1 MIAMSKVENSTN
13 LNIDKSKIRKDFAL
27 YVSQS
32 ILAMIG
38 FSAYILADTYFVA
51 NGIGTMALAG
61 LNIALPIYSIILG
74 IGMLISVGGSTFFA
88 VVKARGDHDLG
99 NKIFTFAVTIA
110 VVFGFVFLILGR
122 TYAEKLAFI
131 FGGDDVTVPYAS
143 TYIRVVST
151 FSVPFMLNNII
162 VAFIRNDNAPKF
174 ATASLLASNMSNFIM
189 DWIFIYPC
197 KMGMRGAALA
207 TGIAP
212 IIGLIVLSVYF
223 LRHMNTFRILNP
235 IKCATDGN
243 NHENRH
249 HHINRF
255 FWIFKNIFVLGLS
268 NFIIEISS
276 GLSIV
281 SFNIASWTIAGNLG
295 VSAYSIV
302 ANIAFVVNAL
312 FNGVGQGMQPLIS
325 RYHGKDDNNSKTQVI
340 RLGLITAFAMAVL
353 LYIILYVFATPFS
366 DVFNKTSDPEL
377 NAMGSVGIRCYF
389 IGYFFAGLN
398 IVIAAS
404 MNAQEAAIKSL
415 LITVSRGLLLLV
427 PAIAILAQFGNIIYL
442 WFALP
447 VSEFITLTFFTIM
460 YMKTSHRIQIGRLA
474 K

>member
-1 MIAMSKVENSTN
+1 MVAMDTRENNAN
-13 LNIDKSKIRKDFAL
+13 LNINKSKIRKDFAL

-110 VVFGFVFLILGR
+110 VVFGIVFLILGR
-122 TYAEKLAFI
+122 TFSEKLAFI
-131 FGGDDVTVPYAS
+131 FGGDEVTVPYAA
-143 TYIRVVST
+143 TYIHVVST

-162 VAFIRNDNAPKF
+162 VAFIRNDNSPKF
-174 ATASLLASNMSNFIM
+174 ATASLLASNLSNCIM

-197 KMGMRGAALA
+197 KMGMKGAALA
-207 TGIAP
+207 TGISP
-212 IIGLIVLSVYF
+212 IIGLLVLSIYF
-223 LRHMNTFRILNP
+223 FRHMNSFILLNP
-235 IKCATDGN
+235 FKNILRKDNSHRDHRHRN
-243 NHENRH
+243 NKL
-249 HHINRF
+249 

-281 SFNIASWTIAGNLG
+281 SFNIASWSIAGNLG

-302 ANIAFVVNAL
+302 ANISFVVNAL
-312 FNGVGQGMQPLIS
+312 FNGIGQGMQPLIS
-325 RYHGKDDNNSKTQVI
+325 RYHGKDDNHSKSQVI
-340 RLGLITAFAMAVL
+340 WLGLITAFSMAII
-353 LYIILYVFATPFS
+353 LYIILYVFATPLS

-377 NAMGSVGIRCYF
+377 NAMGSLGIRCYF
-389 IGYFFAGLN
+389 VGYFFAGLN

-404 MNAQEAAIKSL
+404 MNAQEAALKSL

-427 PAIAILAQFGNIIYL
+427 PAIAILAQFGNIVYL

-447 VSEFITLTFFTIM
+447 VSEFITLTFVTIM
-460 YMKTSHRIQIGRLA
+460 YMKTSHRIQNR
-474 K
+474 

>member
-1 MIAMSKVENSTN
+1 MIAMNTIEKSVN
-13 LNIDKSKIRKDFAL
+13 LNIDKSKIRKAFAL

-88 VVKARGDHDLG
+88 VIKARGDHELG
-99 NKIFTFAVTIA
+99 NKIFTFAVSIA
-110 VVFGFVFLILGR
+110 AVLGFVFLILGR
-122 TYAEKLAFI
+122 TFSENLAFV
-131 FGGDDVTVPYAS
+131 FGGDEVTVPYAS

-174 ATASLLASNMSNFIM
+174 ATASLLASNLSNCIM

-197 KMGMRGAALA
+197 KMGMKGAALA
-207 TGIAP
+207 TGISP
-212 IIGLIVLSVYF
+212 IIGLLVLSIYF
-223 LRHMNTFRILNP
+223 LKHMNSFVLLNP
-235 IKCATDGN
+235 FKFIHDKGN
-243 NHENRH
+243 NHRDYRHRNNR
-249 HHINRF
+249 I
-255 FWIFKNIFVLGLS
+255 FWVFKNIVVLGLS
-268 NFIIEISS
+268 SFIIEMSS

-281 SFNIASWTIAGNLG
+281 SFNIASWSIAGNLG

-312 FNGVGQGMQPLIS
+312 FNGIGQGMQPLIS
-325 RYHGKDDNNSKTQVI
+325 KYHGRGDNHSKTQVI
-340 RLGLITAFAMAVL
+340 RLGIITAFSMAIV
-353 LYIILYVFATPFS
+353 LYIILYIFATPFS
-366 DVFNKTSDPEL
+366 DIFNKTSDPEL
-377 NAMGSVGIRCYF
+377 NAMGALGIRCYF
-389 IGYFFAGLN
+389 VGYFFAGLN

-404 MNAQEAAIKSL
+404 MNAQEATIKSL

-427 PAIAILAQFGNIIYL
+427 PTIAILAQLGNIVYL

-447 VSEFITLTFFTIM
+447 VSEFITLTFVSIVFFRSKGKKSDI
-460 YMKTSHRIQIGRLA
+460 IA
-474 K
+474 

>member
-1 MIAMSKVENSTN
+1 MIAMSTIENTTN

-88 VVKARGDHDLG
+88 VVKARGDHELG

-110 VVFGFVFLILGR
+110 VVFGIIFLFLGR
-122 TYAEKLAFI
+122 TFSEELAFL
-131 FGGDDVTVPYAS
+131 FGGDEVTVPYAS
-143 TYIRVVST
+143 TYIHVVST

-174 ATASLLASNMSNFIM
+174 ATASLLASNLSNCIM
-189 DWIFIYPC
+189 DWIFIYLC
-197 KMGMRGAALA
+197 KIGMKGAALA
-207 TGIAP
+207 TGLSP
-212 IIGLIVLSVYF
+212 IIGLCVLSIYF
-223 LRHMNTFRILNP
+223 VRRKNTFKMLNP
-235 IKCATDGN
+235 FKYIQVN
-243 NHENRH
+243 NNLEHRH
-249 HHINRF
+249 RKNKF
-255 FWIFKNIFVLGLS
+255 FWIFKNVFVLGLS

-281 SFNIASWTIAGNLG
+281 SFNIASWSIAGNLG

-302 ANIAFVVNAL
+302 ANISFVVNAL
-312 FNGVGQGMQPLIS
+312 FNGIGQGMQPLIS
-325 RYHGKDDNNSKTQVI
+325 RCHGKGDNNSKMQVI
-340 RLGLITAFAMAVL
+340 RLGLITAFSMAIVL
-353 LYIILYVFATPFS
+353 YAILYVFSTPFS
-366 DVFNKTSDPEL
+366 DIFNKTSDPEL

-389 IGYFFAGLN
+389 VAYFFAGLN

-404 MNAQEAAIKSL
+404 MNAQESAIKSL

-427 PAIAILAQFGNIIYL
+427 PAIAILAQFGNIVYL

-447 VSEFITLTFFTIM
+447 VSEFITLAFVSVM
-460 YMKTSHRIQIGRLA
+460 YLRSKEKNLVESKL

>member
-1 MIAMSKVENSTN
+1 MIAMSKVENTTN

-51 NGIGTMALAG
+51 NGIGTMGLAG

-88 VVKARGDHDLG
+88 VVKARGDHELG
-99 NKIFTFAVTIA
+99 NKIFTFAVSIA
-110 VVFGFVFLILGR
+110 VVMGFVFLILGR
-122 TYAEKLAFI
+122 TYSEKLAFI
-131 FGGDDVTVPYAS
+131 FGGDEVTVPYAS

-151 FSVPFMLNNII
+151 FSIPFMLNNII

-174 ATASLLASNMSNFIM
+174 ATASLLASNLSNCIM
-189 DWIFIYPC
+189 DWIFIYPLD
-197 KMGMRGAALA
+197 MGMKGAALA
-207 TGIAP
+207 TGLSP
-212 IIGLIVLSVYF
+212 IIGIFVLLVYF
-223 LRHMNTFRILNP
+223 MRHMNTFRILNP
-235 IKCATDGN
+235 IKCIADSN
-243 NHENRH
+243 NHDNRH
-249 HHINRF
+249 HYINRF
-255 FWIFKNIFVLGLS
+255 FWIFKNVFVLGLS

-325 RYHGKDDNNSKTQVI
+325 RYHGKDDNSSKAQVI
-340 RLGLITAFAMAVL
+340 RLGLITAFSMAIV

-366 DVFNKTSDPEL
+366 DIFNKTSDPEL
-377 NAMGSVGIRCYF
+377 NAMGSLGIRCYF
-389 IGYFFAGLN
+389 VGYFFAGLN
-398 IVIAAS
+398 IVIASS

-427 PAIAILAQFGNIIYL
+427 PAIAILAQFGNIVYL

-447 VSEFITLTFFTIM
+447 VSEFITLTFVSIM
-460 YMKTSHRIQIGRLA
+460 YFRSIGKRNTV
-474 K
+474 

>member
-1 MIAMSKVENSTN
+1 MIAMNTIENTTN
-13 LNIDKSKIRKDFAL
+13 LNINKSTIRKDFAL

-88 VVKARGDHDLG
+88 VIKARGDHELG
-99 NKIFTFAVTIA
+99 NKIFTFAVSVAI
-110 VVFGFVFLILGR
+110 VFGFIFMLLGR
-122 TYAEKLAFI
+122 TCSEKLAFV
-131 FGGDDVTVPYAS
+131 FGGDEVTVPYAA

-151 FSVPFMLNNII
+151 FSVPFMLNNIT

-174 ATASLLASNMSNFIM
+174 ATASLLASNLSNCIM

-197 KMGMRGAALA
+197 KMGMKGAALA
-207 TGIAP
+207 TGISP
-212 IIGLIVLSVYF
+212 IIGLLVLSIYF
-223 LRHMNTFRILNP
+223 LKHMNTFVLLNP
-235 IKCATDGN
+235 FKIILSNDN
-243 NHENRH
+243 NRH
-249 HHINRF
+249 DSRHHSNKF
-255 FWIFKNIFVLGLS
+255 FWVFKNIVVLGLS
-268 NFIIEISS
+268 SFIIEMSS

-281 SFNIASWTIAGNLG
+281 SFNIASWSIAGNLG

-312 FNGVGQGMQPLIS
+312 FNGIGQGMQPLIS
-325 RYHGKDDNNSKTQVI
+325 KCHGKGDNNAKIQVI
-340 RLGLITAFAMAVL
+340 RLGLITAFTMSVALYIL
-353 LYIILYVFATPFS
+353 LYIFATQFS
-366 DVFNKTSDPEL
+366 DIFNKTSDPEL
-377 NAMGSVGIRCYF
+377 NAMGALGIRCYF
-389 IGYFFAGLN
+389 VGYFFAGLN

-427 PAIAILAQFGNIIYL
+427 PSIANLAQFGNIVYL

-447 VSEFITLTFFTIM
+447 ASEFITLTFVIIVFFRSKQKRRT
-460 YMKTSHRIQIGRLA
+460 L
-474 K
+474 

>member
-1 MIAMSKVENSTN
+1 MIAMNTIENSVK

-88 VVKARGDHDLG
+88 VIKARGDHELG
-99 NKIFTFAVTIA
+99 NKIFTFAVSVAI
-110 VVFGFVFLILGR
+110 VFGFIFMLLGR
-122 TYAEKLAFI
+122 TCSEKLAFV
-131 FGGDDVTVPYAS
+131 FGGDEVTVPYAA

-151 FSVPFMLNNII
+151 FSVPFMLNNIT

-174 ATASLLASNMSNFIM
+174 ATASLLASNLSNCIM

-197 KMGMRGAALA
+197 KMGMKGAALA
-207 TGIAP
+207 TGISP
-212 IIGLIVLSVYF
+212 IIGLLVLSIYF
-223 LRHMNTFRILNP
+223 LKHMNTFVLLNP
-235 IKCATDGN
+235 FKFIFANDN
-243 NHENRH
+243 NFHDSRH
-249 HHINRF
+249 RSNKF
-255 FWIFKNIFVLGLS
+255 FWVLKNIFMLGLS
-268 NFIIEISS
+268 NLIIEISS

-281 SFNIASWTIAGNLG
+281 SFNIASWSIAGNLG

-312 FNGVGQGMQPLIS
+312 FNGIGQGMQPLIS
-325 RYHGKDDNNSKTQVI
+325 KCHGRDDSRSKTQVI
-340 RLGLITAFAMAVL
+340 HLGIITAFSMAIV
-353 LYIILYVFATPFS
+353 LYIILYIFATQFS
-366 DVFNKTSDPEL
+366 DIFNKTSDPEL
-377 NAMGSVGIRCYF
+377 NAMGALGIRCYF
-389 IGYFFAGLN
+389 VGYFFAGLN

-427 PAIAILAQFGNIIYL
+427 PAIAILAQFGNIVYL

-447 VSEFITLTFFTIM
+447 VSEFITLAFVSIVFFRSKSKEIRN
-460 YMKTSHRIQIGRLA
+460 HV
-474 K
+474 

>member
-1 MIAMSKVENSTN
+1 MIAMNTIENSVK

-88 VVKARGDHDLG
+88 VVKARGDHELG
-99 NKIFTFAVTIA
+99 NKIFTFAISVA
-110 VVFGFVFLILGR
+110 VVFGLVFMLLGR
-122 TYAEKLAFI
+122 TCSEKLAFV
-131 FGGDDVTVPYAS
+131 FGGDEVTVPYAA

-151 FSVPFMLNNII
+151 FSVPFMLNNIT

-174 ATASLLASNMSNFIM
+174 ATASLLASNLSNCIM

-197 KMGMRGAALA
+197 KMGMKGAALA
-207 TGIAP
+207 TGISP
-212 IIGLIVLSVYF
+212 IIGLLVLSIYF
-223 LRHMNTFRILNP
+223 LKHMNSFVLLNP
-235 IKCATDGN
+235 FKFTHVNGK
-243 NHENRH
+243 NHHDHMHRNR
-249 HHINRF
+249 I
-255 FWIFKNIFVLGLS
+255 FWVFKNIVVLGLS
-268 NFIIEISS
+268 SFIIEMSS

-281 SFNIASWTIAGNLG
+281 SFNIASWSIAGNLG

-312 FNGVGQGMQPLIS
+312 FNGIGQGMQPLIS
-325 RYHGKDDNNSKTQVI
+325 KYHGMDDNHSKTQVI
-340 RLGLITAFAMAVL
+340 RLGIITAFSMAII

-366 DVFNKTSDPEL
+366 DIFNKTSDPEL
-377 NAMGSVGIRCYF
+377 NAMGALGIRCYF
-389 IGYFFAGLN
+389 VGYFFAGLN

-427 PAIAILAQFGNIIYL
+427 PAIAILAQFGNIVYL

-447 VSEFITLTFFTIM
+447 ASEFITLTFVGIVFFRSKQKRRT
-460 YMKTSHRIQIGRLA
+460 L
-474 K
+474 